1 MVPPFTGTG
10 YSNEPPTDDSVG
22 LSPWGEPPRHAD
34 IGYRRIVVR
43 DTDSDVLGKTATC
56 SPEPGLK
63 YRGCGELWSA
73 ASDEIRERIDQDE
86 HAGEPVADVWINV
99 DTWEYRIDWL
109 VDDVEDVQDDR
120 GLSEL
125 LGRVLGRSLWRWFR

>member
-1 MVPPFTGTG
+1 MVPPFTDTG
-10 YSNEPPTDDSVG
+10 YSNEPPTDNSVG

-56 SPEPGLK
+56 STEMGLK
-63 YRGCGELWSA
+63 ARGCGELWSA
-73 ASDEIRERIDQDE
+73 ASDEIRDRIDQDE

-99 DTWEYRIDWL
+99 DLWTYRIDWL
-109 VDDVEDVQDDR
+109 VDDVQDDSDG
-120 GLSEL
+120 GLVDKILAKIPGVS
-125 LGRVLGRSLWRWFR
+125 R